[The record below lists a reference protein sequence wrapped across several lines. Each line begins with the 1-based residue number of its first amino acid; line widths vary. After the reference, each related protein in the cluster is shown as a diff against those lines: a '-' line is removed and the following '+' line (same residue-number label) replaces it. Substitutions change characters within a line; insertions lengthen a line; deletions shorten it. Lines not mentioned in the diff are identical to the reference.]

1 MCQID
6 IAKSVGRRI
15 YRATTAYWHQ
25 IWIWFG
31 GNFKGFRVEIEVLS
45 ATFDWIS
52 NQQLNVCL
60 FAVRLTLPKIEVDV
74 FTWLR
79 RESDVRK
86 GNDL

>member
-1 MCQID
+1 M
-6 IAKSVGRRI
+6 
-15 YRATTAYWHQ
+15 
-25 IWIWFG
+25 
-31 GNFKGFRVEIEVLS
+31 EIEVLS